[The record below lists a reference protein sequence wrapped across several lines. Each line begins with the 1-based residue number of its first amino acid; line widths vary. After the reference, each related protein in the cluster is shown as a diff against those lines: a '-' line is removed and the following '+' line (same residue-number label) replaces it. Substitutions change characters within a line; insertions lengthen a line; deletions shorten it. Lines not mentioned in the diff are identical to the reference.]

1 MRGPSSYPP
10 PQYGYQSPDPGRNEF
25 GPADKDQMLNLL
37 TPRTVV
43 QLSIWILMFG
53 LGAGLAGLVLFAV
66 YQGQVNNLREEL
78 LKSQEE
84 LQESVEKRLQQ
95 APQSPA
101 PQASLNVSATAPDP
115 TRELVQSAAPA
126 IVGVSAVGSGNRTVS
141 GSGFVVNSTDSG
153 TWVVTSYSLVSG
165 VTDNSQLTIRHKNSQ
180 LIAELYETDPSR
192 DLALVIYQVPAER
205 SLRFSRT
212 KELKEGDQVWAVGSA
227 RGNPYA
233 TGVAAKITSVSP
245 TTLGLDAEIAEGFIG
260 GPLLNDDG
268 RVVGVLTS
276 KSGGR
281 VVGATPQPGASAG
294 SAVPIELACQRIL
307 RCPSTARSTP
317 TPKPSGS
324 PSPGAAKPA
333 PPAPAPA
340 PAPAPPA
347 QEQQPPPS
355 DPTAPD
361 VPIG

>member
-10 PQYGYQSPDPGRNEF
+10 PPQYGGYQRPEPDRDPF
-25 GPADKDQMLNLL
+25 GPADKNQMINLL

-43 QLSIWILMFG
+43 QLAVWILMFG

-78 LKSQEE
+78 LQSQEE
-84 LQESVEKRLQQ
+84 LQKSVERRLQQ

-101 PQASLNVSATAPDP
+101 PQASLNVSGTAADP
-115 TRELVQSAAPA
+115 TNELVQSAAPA
-126 IVGVSAVGSGNRTVS
+126 IVGVSARGSGNQTVS
-141 GSGFVVNSTDSG
+141 GTGFVVNSTDSG

-165 VTDNSQLTIRHKNSQ
+165 VEENSQVSVKHKNSQ
-180 LIAELYETDPSR
+180 LIAELYATDPAR

-205 SLRFSRT
+205 SLRLSRT
-212 KELKEGDQVWAVGSA
+212 KELKEGDQVWALGSA

-245 TTLGLDAEIAEGFIG
+245 SALGLDAEIAEGFIG
-260 GPLLNDDG
+260 GPLLNEDG

-276 KSGGR
+276 RGG
-281 VVGATPQPGASAG
+281 GSG
-294 SAVPIELACQRIL
+294 SAVPIELVCQQIL
-307 RCPSTARSTP
+307 RCPSTARTSA
-317 TPKPSGS
+317 TPKPTGS
-324 PSPGAAKPA
+324 PSPGARPA

-347 QEQQPPPS
+347 PDVGGTTGDGLQQPPPS
-355 DPTAPD
+355 DPLAPD